1 MHCPA
6 LYLFVRKGRDGG
18 YTAGGPS
25 GEESDLRGTPT
36 LGRGEGHGGRG
47 KDIVGV
53 SNTSAIFILSWFVS
67 PPPGSI
73 ISVGSMSG
81 KIPWAHH

>member
-53 SNTSAIFILSWFVS
+53 SNNSAIFILAPCLSLQGIVLYPLFATLLFLS
-67 PPPGSI
+67 
-73 ISVGSMSG
+73 
-81 KIPWAHH
+81 

>member
-1 MHCPA
+1 MYCPA

-36 LGRGEGHGGRG
+36 LGRGGRTWWEGPTREPF
-47 KDIVGV
+47 
-53 SNTSAIFILSWFVS
+53 SF
-67 PPPGSI
+67 
-73 ISVGSMSG
+73 
-81 KIPWAHH
+81 